1 MLKSQFRLRN
11 QEDFQKVFQK
21 GRSTANRQFVIY
33 VLPKEGQDQLRI
45 GISVSKKLGKAVVRN
60 RIKRLIREALRLN
73 LPSIDWKGDLIVIA
87 RGPVAE
93 MNYQEVADSL
103 VHCLKK
109 AKIYGKT
116 PIEDHA
122 EGSLKGE
129 KRG

>member
-1 MLKSQFRLRN
+1 MKSKFRLRD
-11 QEDFQKVFQK
+11 QDDFQKVFQK

-33 VLPKEGQDQLRI
+33 VLPKEGQDQLKI

-73 LPSIDWKGDLIVIA
+73 LSSIKWTGDLIVIA

-93 MNYQEVADSL
+93 MGYQEVADSL

-109 AKIYGKT
+109 AKVYEKALT
-116 PIEDHA
+116 EDDSK
-122 EGSLKGE
+122 GSL
-129 KRG
+129 

>member
-73 LPSIDWKGDLIVIA
+73 LPLIQWTGDLIVIA

-93 MNYQEVADSL
+93 MSYQEVADSL

-109 AKIYGKT
+109 AKIYGKAST
-116 PIEDHA
+116 EDQVK
-122 EGSLKGE
+122 GSLKGE
-129 KRG
+129 KRE